1 MDHYHPKQGWFTFRG
16 SPVNPSGGSDL
27 PLQLSFR
34 FTTSLDS
41 GSNATMGQSNSNNK
55 STADNASGEEMD
67 LKKRVL
73 LKTMKIP
80 RPKLHTNETTASLII
95 QFNMPVGVCLK
106 SIAREQL
113 QSIIILLQKKQYGY
127 YH

>member
-1 MDHYHPKQGWFTFRG
+1 MFRG

-73 LKTMKIP
+73 LKTMTIP
-80 RPKLHTNETTASLII
+80 YLNTIQTRP
-95 QFNMPVGVCLK
+95 QRV
-106 SIAREQL
+106 
-113 QSIIILLQKKQYGY
+113 
-127 YH
+127 